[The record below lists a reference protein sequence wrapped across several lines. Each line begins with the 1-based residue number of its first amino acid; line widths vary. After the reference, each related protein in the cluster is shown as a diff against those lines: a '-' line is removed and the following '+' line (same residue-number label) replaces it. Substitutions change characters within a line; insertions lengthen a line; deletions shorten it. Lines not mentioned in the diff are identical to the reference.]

1 MKRIILAAALGA
13 IGITTASAA
22 EPSHLALDVN
32 LASYHTRAWAR
43 RELNQVNP
51 GLGLEYQAS
60 PDWTALA
67 GFYKNS
73 YRRETVYALAAW
85 TPVRISLPAG
95 LHADAGIAAGLVS
108 GYSRNEVPCE
118 PLAAGAVLRVRTREG
133 FGINLLAVPNSQSG
147 SGFIGLQA
155 VIPLP

>member
-1 MKRIILAAALGA
+1 MKRAIIAAVVLAAIAPA
-13 IGITTASAA
+13 ARAA
-22 EPSHLALDVN
+22 EPSRLALDVN

-85 TPVRISLPAG
+85 TPVRINLPAG

-108 GYSRNEVPCE
+108 GYRRNEVPTA
-118 PLAAGAVLRVRTREG
+118 PLAAGAVLRVLTRTG

-147 SGFIGLQA
+147 SGFVGLQA
-155 VIPLP
+155 VVPIN